1 MLIVTQDK
9 DEVVNFDCMEEI
21 YIKPSGESE
30 NSACWVS
37 AMGTSGETV
46 GLGRYASVGRAK
58 EVIQDF
64 LTEYALKRRMYQM
77 PKA

>member
-9 DEVVNFDCMEEI
+9 DGAINLDCMEGICIE
-21 YIKPSGESE
+21 PSGESE

-37 AMGTSGETV
+37 GMGTSGGTMA
-46 GLGRYASVGRAK
+46 LGRYASVGRAK

-64 LTEYALKRRMYQM
+64 LTEYALKRRTYQM
-77 PKA
+77 PKV